1 MLLDIFSDVYSKFK
15 LHFYSQICR
24 NFEDREASLST
35 LEVFCTE
42 TIYALRKPTVNEFST
57 FLHISPPNAA
67 YKVNCL
73 VKKGYI
79 SKTQSEDDKREYYLQ
94 VTDKFLDYYAVN
106 YNYIGVVMKRIENR
120 FPEED
125 LKKMEDMLRVIS
137 DELME
142 EVNIKVKADLISE
155 MKDNSKKRL
164 NIN

>member
-1 MLLDIFSDVYSKFK
+1 MLLDVFSDVYSKFK

-42 TIYALRKPTVNEFST
+42 TIYALRKPTINEFST
-57 FLHISPPNAA
+57 FLQISPPNAA

-73 VKKGYI
+73 VKKGYV
-79 SKTQSEDDKREYYLQ
+79 SKTQSEDDKREYYLE

-125 LKKMEDMLRVIS
+125 LKKMEDMLSVIS
-137 DELME
+137 EELMK
-142 EVNIKVKADLISE
+142 EVDVKIKSDLRSD
-155 MKDNSKKRL
+155 MKRDSRKHID
-164 NIN
+164 IN